1 MAGPDVIGLGT
12 EPLPRSGLVFP
23 KAAVIATH
31 TEEISLQ
38 QSGADDIAFVIDF
51 TKVGAAPSV
60 VFKIQGVV
68 YPNGDFQGVP
78 PGGGVGT
85 GTAVT
90 WDILTSAAIV
100 ATGVLVLQV
109 SDSMV
114 AVTNLV
120 ANAIVPDRI
129 RVVCTHSN
137 GDVANYSISAVL
149 GP

>member
-1 MAGPDVIGLGT
+1 MAQDVIGLGT
-12 EPLPRSGLVFP
+12 EPLPRSGVLFP
-23 KAAVIATH
+23 KADVTATH

-38 QSGADDIAFVIDF
+38 QSGADDVAVIIDF
-51 TKVGAAPSV
+51 RKVGAAPSV
-60 VFKIQGVV
+60 TFKIQGVI
-68 YPNGDFQGVP
+68 YPQGDFNGAP
-78 PGGGVGT
+78 GT
-85 GTAVT
+85 GTPVT

-100 ATGVLVLQV
+100 ATGVVVLQV

-114 AVTNLV
+114 AVANLV

-137 GDVANYSISAVL
+137 GDVANYSISLVL